1 MTELLSVFV
10 PVLVAVVALVGNWL
24 SASAQRRD
32 AKTKGD
38 MDLLDKWRAFSDELD
53 EQRVA
58 AQGRASE
65 LSERLDRLSERVAVL
80 ETRDIEWA
88 RYVDR
93 LTDHI
98 NRQLPPPP
106 PPRPQALG

>member
-1 MTELLSVFV
+1 MTELLAVLV
-10 PVLVAVVALVGNWL
+10 PVLVGIVAAVGGWL
-24 SASAQRRD
+24 NSAAQRRD
-32 AKTKGD
+32 AKTQSDFG
-38 MDLLDKWRAFSDELD
+38 LLDRWKTLSDELD
-53 EQRVA
+53 EQRA
-58 AQGRASE
+58 AERARAAE

-80 ETRDIEWA
+80 ETRDLEWA

-106 PPRPQALG
+106 PPRPETLG